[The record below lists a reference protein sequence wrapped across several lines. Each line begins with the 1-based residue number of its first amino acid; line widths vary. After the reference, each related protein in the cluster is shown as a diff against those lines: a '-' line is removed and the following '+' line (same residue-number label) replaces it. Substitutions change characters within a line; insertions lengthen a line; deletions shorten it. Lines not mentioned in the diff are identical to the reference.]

1 MLRCE
6 TTLPDQI
13 TAGLDFQAVVDARE
27 YPATSWALRAIL
39 RGPAPIDLTATAQG
53 EQFVFSA
60 PAATTA
66 TWQIGTYWYQLRAT
80 MGSAVMEA
88 RTGQLCI
95 VQDLEQVTG
104 VYDGRSQAV
113 IALEAIDAVMAR
125 RATQDQQKYKINERE
140 LWRTPIA
147 DLLKLRAYYATQ
159 VSRENARASGRS
171 RFGRP
176 VIVKFS
182 QQ

>member
-1 MLRCE
+1 MPRCE
-6 TTLPDQI
+6 STLPDQI
-13 TAGLDFQAVVDARE
+13 TAGLDFQAVVEARE

-39 RGPAPIDLTATAQG
+39 RGPAPIDLNATAQG
-53 EQFVFSA
+53 EKFVFA
-60 PAATTA
+60 VPAVTTE
-66 TWQIGTYWYQLRAT
+66 TWPFGTYWYQLRAT
-80 MGSAVMEA
+80 MGSAVVEA
-88 RTGQLCI
+88 GSGRLCV
-95 VQDLEQVTG
+95 VQDLAQITG
-104 VYDGRSQAV
+104 VYDGRSQAA

-140 LWRTPIA
+140 LWRTPVA
-147 DLLKLRAYYATQ
+147 DLLKLRAYYAAQ

>member
-1 MLRCE
+1 MPRCE

-13 TAGLDFQAVVDARE
+13 TAGLDFQAVVQARE

-53 EQFVFSA
+53 EQFLFTA
-60 PAATTA
+60 PAATTL
-66 TWQIGTYWYQLRAT
+66 TWTIGTYWYQLRAT

-88 RTGQLCI
+88 GSGQLCI
-95 VQDLEQVTG
+95 VQDLEQITG
-104 VYDGRSQAV
+104 AYDGRSKSA
-113 IALEAIDAVMAR
+113 IALEAIDAVIAR

-147 DLLKLRAYYATQ
+147 DLLKLQAYYASK
-159 VSRENARASGRS
+159 VARENAKASGRS